1 MTPSRAD
8 KFELSAE
15 KGGLLIALFCHWETQ
30 VMKSWGILATIAMG
44 FLMGLVLAGIGGI
57 SAGLQASS
65 VQNKLQFKK
74 IEDYWMAT
82 DIHKKDL
89 QSVVNNANCYSSE
102 KYFLSCVS
110 SVVTAMQKTKLRLSY
125 SGQVLLADSS
135 HQDLDNFN
143 ERENLI
149 PFTKI
154 YKENLYLTFNFE
166 SIWKQI
172 IEQSPES
179 SAQYL
184 YALGING
191 FLSVYRDPHTYILPT
206 AYFNEVSAANERS
219 PYFVGIS
226 FDRNEGKTFIRKV
239 FKDSDA
245 DRSGIKSNDQVISI
259 NGEAVTGLT
268 LSEVSHILKD
278 KNIKTF
284 TFTLKRDGQ
293 SYTKVI
299 QRSYRILSQVHSEVV
314 AGIRNVGILQIT
326 KFSKGICEDAKKHI
340 QEMSVKNISG
350 GLILDLR
357 DNPGGHLSEAA
368 CLAGLFIG
376 ENKKIYSIKY
386 FDTIKNN
393 ETALTSA
400 QRMYSGPLVV
410 LTNNSSASA
419 SEVIAGALQ
428 EYHRAVIVGK
438 RTFGKGTFQEI
449 EPWLDKTEI
458 SLFKTKGFYLLPS
471 GSSTQFS
478 GVQPD
483 IELADKNDETR
494 EDLNYMNPI
503 NPQIFNLKFSQKNQS
518 KLPLNSCVRNGFVPK
533 NDDFFVSEALQ
544 VLSCSPVMSALAQM
558 FNPYELN

>member
-184 YALGING
+184 YALVLMAFYQFIAIHIPIFYLRLILTKFLQPMNVHLTSSG
-191 FLSVYRDPHTYILPT
+191 FLL
-206 AYFNEVSAANERS
+206 
-219 PYFVGIS
+219 
-226 FDRNEGKTFIRKV
+226 
-239 FKDSDA
+239 
-245 DRSGIKSNDQVISI
+245 
-259 NGEAVTGLT
+259 
-268 LSEVSHILKD
+268 
-278 KNIKTF
+278 
-284 TFTLKRDGQ
+284 
-293 SYTKVI
+293 
-299 QRSYRILSQVHSEVV
+299 
-314 AGIRNVGILQIT
+314 
-326 KFSKGICEDAKKHI
+326 
-340 QEMSVKNISG
+340 
-350 GLILDLR
+350 
-357 DNPGGHLSEAA
+357 
-368 CLAGLFIG
+368 
-376 ENKKIYSIKY
+376 
-386 FDTIKNN
+386 
-393 ETALTSA
+393 TALKEKHLFA
-400 QRMYSGPLVV
+400 KYLKIRMRIVPVSNQMTRWFR
-410 LTNNSSASA
+410 LT
-419 SEVIAGALQ
+419 
-428 EYHRAVIVGK
+428 GK
-438 RTFGKGTFQEI
+438 
-449 EPWLDKTEI
+449 P
-458 SLFKTKGFYLLPS
+458 
-471 GSSTQFS
+471 
-478 GVQPD
+478 
-483 IELADKNDETR
+483 
-494 EDLNYMNPI
+494 
-503 NPQIFNLKFSQKNQS
+503 
-518 KLPLNSCVRNGFVPK
+518 
-533 NDDFFVSEALQ
+533 
-544 VLSCSPVMSALAQM
+544 
-558 FNPYELN
+558 